1 MNNNNIIELTKI
13 IQSNI
18 KLLNYYKKILNKID
32 ILEDNIIDHI
42 KEKNN
47 SIANNSQLI
56 NSSFNYHYLIISS
69 K

>member
-1 MNNNNIIELTKI
+1 MNNNIIELTKI

-18 KLLNYYKKILNKID
+18 KLLNYYKNILNKID
-32 ILEDNIIDHI
+32 ILENNIIDHI

-47 SIANNSQLI
+47 SISNTSNII

>member
-1 MNNNNIIELTKI
+1 MNNNIIELTKI

-32 ILEDNIIDHI
+32 ILENNIIVHI

-47 SIANNSQLI
+47 SIANTSNII